1 MTVPERA
8 KARWVLIVLVA
19 AVLEAAAPAHA
30 ANQTVTATSANQFT
44 PQAVTISQGEMVTW
58 NNTGGSHN
66 VHFDDNSYDM
76 PANATPPPWTVM
88 RTFPATGVFRYYCEL
103 HGGPGGAGMSGTV
116 TVTGVPYPRPASATP
131 LRVPLVPE
139 FAQCTSPNSSHV
151 GPIASPACNPPQLQ
165 STQLTTTTTGSA
177 SGFVRLRSITGNP
190 MTPADEADVNITT
203 NATQIRRRSDN
214 TAYTGRAI
222 LNVALRLTDM
232 GSGTSGLNS
241 ATVQDNQ
248 LALPADCTSG
258 TCTMNTSADTLVPGL
273 IKEERR
279 MVMDALSVTV
289 KDAGPDGNIG
299 SATCGPNCGTGDEQ
313 VFLREGVFTP

>member
-1 MTVPERA
+1 M
-8 KARWVLIVLVA
+8 LIVLIG

-30 ANQTVTATSANQFT
+30 ANQTVTANSLNQFT
-44 PQAVTISQGEMVTW
+44 PQNATVSVGEMVTW
-58 NNTGGSHN
+58 NNTGGVHN

-76 PANATPPPWTVM
+76 PASSTPAPWTVM

-116 TVTGVPYPRPASATP
+116 TVTGVPYPRPGSGTP
-131 LRVPLVPE
+131 VRVPLVAE
-139 FAQCTSPNSSHV
+139 YAQCTSPNSTHV

-177 SGFVRLRSITGNP
+177 SGFVRLRTITGNP
-190 MTPADEADVNITT
+190 ATTADEADVNITM

-214 TAYTGRAI
+214 LGYTGRAI

-232 GSGTSGLNS
+232 GSGTSGLD
-241 ATVQDNQ
+241 AGTMQDKQ

-279 MVMDALSVTV
+279 MVMDALSVSV

-299 SATCGPNCGTGDEQ
+299 TANCGPNCGTGDEQ